1 VEIVSADELHLE
13 RLIAASPDELF
24 RLWTTPEL
32 LVTWWGPEGVD
43 IPEHALDIRPGGAW
57 RTTMRQP
64 NGTRHTVSGTY
75 LEIDPPRRLA
85 FTWAWEDIAGQRGH
99 ETVVDVRFE
108 TAPGGTRL
116 VLRQARFLDEESRNR
131 HQNGWSSSFD
141 CLARATAKREG

>member
-1 VEIVSADELHLE
+1 MSADELRLE
-13 RLIAASPDELF
+13 RLIAAAPDELF
-24 RLWTTPEL
+24 RFWTTPEL

-75 LEIDPPRRLA
+75 LEIDPPRRLV
-85 FTWAWEDIAGQRGH
+85 FTWAWEDAAGRRGH

-108 TAPGGTRL
+108 SAPGGTRL
-116 VLRQARFLDEESRNR
+116 VLHQARFLDRESRDR
-131 HQNGWSSSFD
+131 HQHGWSSSFD
-141 CLARATAKREG
+141 CLVRAAQQKEG